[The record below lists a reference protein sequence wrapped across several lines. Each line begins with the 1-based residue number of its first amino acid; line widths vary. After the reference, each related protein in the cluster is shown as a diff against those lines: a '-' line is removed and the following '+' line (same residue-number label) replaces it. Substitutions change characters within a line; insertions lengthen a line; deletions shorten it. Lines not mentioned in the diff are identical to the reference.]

1 MKKTDYRVFESLR
14 VATCLTLISGFLSA
28 FTYITQGGRF
38 AGVQSGNVVF
48 LAYHLAQAQWYQ
60 AGQFLIPLVFFTL
73 GQCFTYLV
81 RNACI
86 KRQIAWHFTSS
97 LIMFCLILAAFFL
110 PSLFTMP
117 ILAFVG
123 SIQVET
129 FRKVRDFHYA
139 NVMMTGNV
147 KNAAYLGFKG
157 WLEKDKDLQRKSFH
171 VCMTILSFM
180 LGVIV
185 ATLLVQLLEKQALL
199 FVLLPMAFIS
209 FELWMEKWGKKKART
224 FS

>member
-1 MKKTDYRVFESLR
+1 MNETDYRVFEGLR
-14 VATCLTLISGFLSA
+14 VATCLTFISGFLSA

-48 LAYHLAQAQWYQ
+48 LAYHLAQGQWYQ
-60 AGQFLIPLVFFTL
+60 AGQFLIPLVFFAL
-73 GQCFTYLV
+73 GQGFTYLV
-81 RNACI
+81 RRACI

-97 LIMFCLILAAFFL
+97 LIMLFLILAAFCL
-110 PSLFTMP
+110 PSFFTMP
-117 ILAFVG
+117 LLAFVG

-129 FRKVRDFHYA
+129 FRKVRDFQYA

-157 WLEKDKDLQRKSFH
+157 WLEKDRDLQRKSVH
-171 VCMTILSFM
+171 VWMTIASFM

-185 ATLLVQLLEKQALL
+185 ATRLVQHLDRQALL
-199 FVLLPMAFIS
+199 FVFLPMVYIS
-209 FELWMEKWGKKKART
+209 VELWLEKWGKKKARN